1 MEEDKSFTFKMPASV
16 FMDLQ
21 AVADAH
27 DLSLAQ
33 VVRKALREFLG
44 YTPKGG
50 SK

>member
-1 MEEDKSFTFKMPASV
+1 MEEDKSFTFKMPESV

-21 AVADAH
+21 EIADAH

-33 VVRKALREFLG
+33 VVRKALREFL
-44 YTPKGG
+44 THQHKGD